1 MIENNILKRKRA
13 MLIRSLR
20 PFRAFAVAVAAFVT
34 LAAGGIAQAACYE
47 PQQQLPAQAIA
58 QFTGNPADLLA
69 KYPNGGAEM
78 ISLIRDLAASD
89 PATLPLILS
98 LVGNADP
105 AQVDGIG
112 TGLGQSALVC
122 VRTDQAYATEI
133 QLAVTGIN
141 SPALTLAFA
150 AVLGDKPIGAVGGGG
165 GGGGSGGQISPISG
179 IGTLG
184 GNSSIENLQGT
195 SKTNTGFNFFTS
207 SFSISSPG
215 TSTTT
220 TTKSVSPTK

>member
-1 MIENNILKRKRA
+1 

-20 PFRAFAVAVAAFVT
+20 RPFQAVAVAAFVT
-34 LAAGGIAQAACYE
+34 LAAGGIAQAACYG
-47 PQQQLPAQAIA
+47 PQQQLSAQAIA

-89 PATLPLILS
+89 PATLPLVLS
-98 LVGNADP
+98 LVGNANP

-133 QLAVTGIN
+133 QQAVMGIN
-141 SPALTLAFA
+141 NPALTLAFA
-150 AVLGDKPIGAVGGGG
+150 AVLGDKPIGALAGGGG
-165 GGGGSGGQISPISG
+165 GGGGFGGQINPISG

-184 GNSSIENLQGT
+184 GNSGIENLQGT

-215 TSTTT
+215 TTTT
-220 TTKSVSPTK
+220 TTSTTPKSVSPTK